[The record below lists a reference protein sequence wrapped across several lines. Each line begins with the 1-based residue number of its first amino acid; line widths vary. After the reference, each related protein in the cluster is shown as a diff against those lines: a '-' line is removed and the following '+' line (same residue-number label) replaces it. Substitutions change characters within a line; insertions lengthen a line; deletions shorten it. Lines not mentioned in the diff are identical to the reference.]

1 MRKNIGSIV
10 FFAIIVLTL
19 ASCGKDVSD
28 TTISQKSETNESHS
42 SESSA
47 DEMMWLEATWTV
59 ATTIKIEASVYYVD
73 GMNHKKLIHDTV
85 SDDGG
90 FGSHLIET
98 HPALEDMEY
107 IIEFDD
113 RNAPL
118 NVFCIQTHTDPVSIG
133 CSGEQ
138 KKLDDWGF
146 DTWEDVLAHY
156 ELNN

>member
-1 MRKNIGSIV
+1 MRKKIGLIV
-10 FFAIIVLTL
+10 FSVIMVLTL
-19 ASCGKDVSD
+19 VSCGKNVSD
-28 TTISQKSETNESHS
+28 TTVSQNSEINAESTT
-42 SESSA
+42 
-47 DEMMWLEATWTV
+47 DEMIWLEATWQV
-59 ATTIKIEASVYYVD
+59 AATIKIEASAYYVD

-113 RNAPL
+113 SNAPL
-118 NVFCIQTHTDPVSIG
+118 NVFCIQNYTDPVSIG

-146 DTWEDVLAHY
+146 DTWEDVLVHY
-156 ELNN
+156 NINS